1 MDAVR
6 NVFGQ
11 VLHRRLAAPL
21 NDADAERLR
30 SELPMPWS
38 TVEHWN
44 VCGQSC
50 PCCRYAV
57 GDLVG
62 TCGACGA
69 AVQSLRTACTIAS
82 FVRESQSKREVIS
95 LLTGRFG
102 LGHGPVPP
110 SVMMD
115 IGAMLPEIHGII
127 APAGLAGVGLLC
139 GGSCRERA

>member
-6 NVFGQ
+6 IVFGQ

-21 NDADAERLR
+21 NDDDAERLR
-30 SELPMPWS
+30 SELTMPWS
-38 TVEHWN
+38 TVEHWHG
-44 VCGQSC
+44 CGQSC
-50 PCCRYAV
+50 PCCRYAA
-57 GDLVG
+57 GDTLG

-82 FVRESQSKREVIS
+82 FVRERQSKREVVS

-102 LGHGPVPP
+102 LRDRPLPP
-110 SVMMD
+110 RLMMD

-127 APAGLAGVGLLC
+127 APAGLAAVGLLC
-139 GGSCRERA
+139 GGSWRERA